1 MVNPEGMADSLK
13 DSQTSTQTSTKT
25 STTDTALGFEA
36 AMEQLQATVKRL
48 EGGELSLEDSLQ
60 SFEEGVKLSRLCQ
73 KHLTAAEQRVEI
85 LMKASA
91 DGSVE
96 TQPFTGNKS

>member
-1 MVNPEGMADSLK
+1 MTNSN
-13 DSQTSTQTSTKT
+13 STNA
-25 STTDTALGFEA
+25 TDTALGFET

-48 EGGELSLEDSLQ
+48 EGGELSLEDALKN
-60 SFEEGVKLSRLCQ
+60 FEEGVRLSRLCQ

-85 LMKASA
+85 LMKASGDSKGGA
-91 DGSVE
+91 VE